1 MVNLFTGVFEN
12 PYILALKKE
21 IAMSNIRMQ
30 NRNNRPTYK
39 EMDNTKPF
47 PKQLKSDV
55 YGYYRCSFCGEG
67 SNDSNSKFIW
77 AEDINKHYKEHYICG
92 TCIAKWEKN

>member
-21 IAMSNIRMQ
+21 IAMSSIRMQ

-39 EMDNTKPF
+39 EMDNTYF
-47 PKQLKSDV
+47 FRIQYSAREIDETML
-55 YGYYRCSFCGEG
+55 
-67 SNDSNSKFIW
+67 NNS
-77 AEDINKHYKEHYICG
+77 INNVKIKLQIIC
-92 TCIAKWEKN
+92 